1 MDELVKSL
9 KKSLPKAIISNEVK
23 INRYENVFY
32 IDGILS
38 DEDTEDGN
46 RLYTHY
52 TATIYPNGQYDLT
65 SIDTYRIFSDG
76 DMELVIHTYEDT
88 SYRASDW
95 VSRLT
100 DEQLLDLFKL
110 DDSRTVVIIYDKE
123 NDSIIYDRKTR
134 TLI

>member
-1 MDELVKSL
+1 MNELAKSL
-9 KKSLPKAIISNEVK
+9 KESLPKAIISNEVK
-23 INRYENVFY
+23 INRYEDVFY

-46 RLYTHY
+46 RLYTQY
-52 TATIYPNGQYDLT
+52 TATIYPNGYYDLT
-65 SIDTYRIFSDG
+65 SIDTYRIFPDG

-88 SYRASDW
+88 SDRASDW
-95 VSRLT
+95 VNRLT
-100 DEQLLDLFKL
+100 DKQFLDLSKL
-110 DDSRTVVIIYDKE
+110 DESRTVVIIYDKD

>member
-1 MDELVKSL
+1 MNELAKSL
-9 KKSLPKAIISNEVK
+9 KESLPKAIISNEVK
-23 INRYENVFY
+23 INRYEGVFY

-46 RLYTHY
+46 RLYTQY
-52 TATIYPNGQYDLT
+52 TATIYPNGRYDLT
-65 SIDTYRIFSDG
+65 SIDTYRIFPDG

-100 DEQLLDLFKL
+100 DEQFLDLSKL
-110 DDSRTVVIIYDKE
+110 DDSRTVVIIYDKD

>member
-1 MDELVKSL
+1 MNELAKKL
-9 KKSLPKAIISNEVK
+9 KESLPKAIISNEVK
-23 INRYENVFY
+23 INRYEDVFY

-46 RLYTHY
+46 RLYTQY
-52 TATIYPNGQYDLT
+52 TATIYPNGHYDLT
-65 SIDTYRIFSDG
+65 SIDTYRIFPDG

-88 SYRASDW
+88 SDRASDW
-95 VSRLT
+95 INRLT
-100 DEQLLDLFKL
+100 DEQFLDLSNL
-110 DDSRTVVIIYDKE
+110 DESRTVVIIYDEE